1 MYGLFELYEHIP
13 WWGGLQVAL
22 PRHDP
27 VTTTSQAPQKLWDLA
42 PFYLEHIKPSTA
54 KSKGGGGSNLCYS
67 KPTEMLSPKP
77 D

>member
-1 MYGLFELYEHIP
+1 MV
-13 WWGGLQVAL
+13 GGLQVAL

-27 VTTTSQAPQKLWDLA
+27 VTTSQAPQKLWDLA

-54 KSKGGGGSNLCYS
+54 KSKGGGAKSKGGGGSNLCYS